1 MFMKFLVIASMS
13 KFMFLRHF
21 TSFEFCIAYFANKTI
36 LTAKI
41 FLVCHNKIA

>member
-1 MFMKFLVIASMS
+1 MQNS
-13 KFMFLRHF
+13 KEVKCRKNIMFLRHF

-41 FLVCHNKIA
+41 FFSMP